1 MPRAIIQELCGTNML
16 FSRYKL
22 LTALSVF
29 AIVVLVGCRHYDNFT
44 TYFNT
49 YYNAQ
54 NLMEKSEDEFAYFD
68 DKERVNPHVYVPDP
82 SIYSKIETERGT
94 PPFLKGFIITRD
106 KLQPVKV
113 KLDSVIIKGSKIL
126 AKHPKSKFV
135 EGTLFLMAKT
145 YFYKS
150 EWLPAEIK
158 CGELIDKYPD
168 GQWSPDAHLLL
179 SKTLLI
185 QRKFYSGN
193 IMLSRTVDIAWQLE
207 RYDILS
213 EAFKLE
219 AELALY
225 QADLE
230 AALRPYKQAIIQTDD
245 GKYKAEWQCAMAGLL
260 YRMGKFERA
269 KTEFIKVR
277 DYSPDYLAT
286 FESYLYEAACLNRL
300 GEYEEAEEILADLD
314 DDGKW
319 EEWKPYIYIER
330 MQAQR
335 LKGDEQKMPEYERYA
350 DSAFVSNVAL
360 NCYYYERGMDY
371 FSKNEWEES
380 RSYFAKARTSRGPV
394 YDASND
400 IYYNVNTWNMLRTEA
415 EPNLIR
421 VQKNEYIPDTLRPE
435 AAATF
440 YDLARIQEKLGEP
453 DSAFFYYKT
462 AVEIAPTNDT
472 NSAKYY
478 FNYAHVVRDKDPYVA
493 DSILEEIVNHFPL
506 TEYSAEAGRLLG
518 FTEAM
523 EIDSVAELYNSG
535 ADLRKYGEYYFAI
548 DQFLKLYDKYPE
560 HELAPKSL
568 YTIGWTYEYDL
579 DDLDSAKIYY
589 LELLSKYPASKYAE
603 DILLSTEY
611 KVAVESGNENDLK
624 FKYIPKNNKGFELN
638 KKAGE
643 GQKVLKR
650 PGFDPNS
657 LKNKKGF
664 DPQKHDPQKVIEQ
677 KRKEMMEKGKKM
689 LKNPGS
695 LLKDFDTDSPG
706 DMIEFDNPFKDL
718 KEDSTK
724 TKDPK
729 PEINKKK

>member
-1 MPRAIIQELCGTNML
+1 ML
-16 FSRYKL
+16 FSKYKL
-22 LTALSVF
+22 LTALSVLSLI
-29 AIVVLVGCRHYDNFT
+29 ALAGCRHYDNFT
-44 TYFNT
+44 TFFNT

-54 NLMEKSEDEFAYFD
+54 KLMDKSEDEFDYFD
-68 DKERVNPHVYVPDP
+68 EKERVTPHVYVPDP
-82 SIYSKIETERGT
+82 SIYSKIDTDRGT
-94 PPFLKGFIITRD
+94 PPFLKGFIITKD

-113 KLDSVIIKGSKIL
+113 KLDSVVIKGSKIL
-126 AKHPKSKFV
+126 AKHPKSNYV

-158 CGELIDKYPD
+158 CGELIDRFPD
-168 GQWSPDAHLLL
+168 GEWSPDAHLLL

-185 QRKFYSGN
+185 QRKFFSGK
-193 IMLSRTVDIAWQLE
+193 IMLSRTVDIAWQLK

-230 AALRPYKQAIIQTDD
+230 DALRPYKQAILQTDD

-269 KTEFIKVR
+269 KAEFIKVR

-300 GEYEEAEEILADLD
+300 GEFAQAEEILADLD
-314 DDGKW
+314 SDGKW

-330 MQAQR
+330 MQAKR
-335 LKGDEQKMPEYERYA
+335 LDGDDSTMPEYERYA
-350 DSAFVSNVAL
+350 DSAFVSNTAL

-371 FSKNEWEES
+371 FNEHDWSTS
-380 RSYFAKARTSRGPV
+380 RNYFAKARTSRGPV

-400 IYYNVNTWNMLRTEA
+400 IYYNVNIWDLLKTEA

-421 VQKNEYIPDTLRPE
+421 LQKKEYVPDTLRPA
-435 AAATF
+435 AAATL
-440 YDLARIQEKLGEP
+440 YDLARVQEKLGEP

-462 AVEIAPTNDT
+462 AVEVAPKNDT

-478 FNYAHVVRDKDPYVA
+478 YNYAHVLREKDPYLA
-493 DSILEEIVNHFPL
+493 DSILEEIVINFPL
-506 TEYSAEAGRLLG
+506 TEYSAEAGRQLG

-548 DQFLKLYDKYPE
+548 DQFLKLYDEFPD

-568 YTIGWTYEYDL
+568 YSIGWTYEYDL
-579 DDLDSAKIYY
+579 DNLDSAKIYY
-589 LELLSKYPASKYAE
+589 LRLIDKYPTSKYAE
-603 DILLSTEY
+603 DILLSAEY
-611 KVAVESGNENDLK
+611 KVAVESGNENNLK
-624 FKYIPKNNKGFELN
+624 FQFQSKQPQNLELK

-643 GQKVLKR
+643 GQKTLKR
-650 PGFDPNS
+650 SGLDLHQKN
-657 LKNKKGF
+657 NKKGF
-664 DPQKHDPQKVIEQ
+664 DPLQQNPQDLMKQ
-677 KRKEMMEKGKKM
+677 KREELINRGKGI
-689 LKNPGS
+689 LKNPTG
-695 LLKDFDTDSPG
+695 LIKDFKVDKPG
-706 DMIEFDNPFKDL
+706 DLIEFDNPFKDL
-718 KEDSTK
+718 QKDST
-724 TKDPK
+724 D
-729 PEINKKK
+729 NKKTEPELKKK

>member
-1 MPRAIIQELCGTNML
+1 ML
-16 FSRYKL
+16 FSKNRL

-54 NLMEKSEDEFAYFD
+54 KLMDKSEDEFSYFD
-68 DKERVNPHVYVPDP
+68 EKERVTPHVYVPDP
-82 SIYSKIETERGT
+82 SIYSKIDTERGT

-126 AKHPKSKFV
+126 AKHPKSNYV

-145 YFYKS
+145 YFYQS

-185 QRKFYSGN
+185 QRKFYSGK

-230 AALRPYKQAIIQTDD
+230 DALRPYKQAIIQTDD

-269 KTEFIKVR
+269 KAEFIKVR
-277 DYSPDYLAT
+277 DYSPDYLAM

-300 GEYEEAEEILADLD
+300 GEFEAAEEILADLD

-319 EEWKPYIYIER
+319 EEWKPFVYIER
-330 MQAQR
+330 MQAKR
-335 LKGDEQKMPEYERYA
+335 LQGDEHAMPEYERYA
-350 DSAFVSNVAL
+350 DSAFVSNIAL

-371 FSKNEWEES
+371 FDVHDWSAS
-380 RSYFAKARTSRGPV
+380 RSYFAKARTSRGYV

-400 IYYNVNTWNMLRTEA
+400 IYYNVNTWDLLRTEA
-415 EPNLIR
+415 DPNLIR
-421 VQKNEYIPDTLRPE
+421 IQKNEYVPDTLRPQ

-453 DSAFFYYKT
+453 DSAFYYYKI
-462 AVEIAPTNDT
+462 AVDVAPRDDT
-472 NSAKYY
+472 TSAKYY
-478 FNYAHVVRDKDPYVA
+478 FNYAHVLRDKDPYVA
-493 DSILEEIVNHFPL
+493 DSILEEIVNNFPL
-506 TEYSAEAGRLLG
+506 TEYSAEAGKMLG
-518 FTEAM
+518 FTDAM

-535 ADLRKYGEYYFAI
+535 ADLRKYGEFYFAI
-548 DQFLKLYDKYPE
+548 DQFLKLYTKYPK

-568 YTIGWTYEYDL
+568 YSIGWTYEYDL
-579 DDLDSAKIYY
+579 DNLDSAKIYY
-589 LELLSKYPASKYAE
+589 LILIDKYPTSKYAE
-603 DILLSTEY
+603 DILLSAEY
-611 KVAVESGNENDLK
+611 KVAVESGTDDDTK
-624 FKYIPKNNKGFELN
+624 FKFQSKTPDKFNLK

-650 PGFDPNS
+650 PQFDPSHIN
-657 LKNKKGF
+657 NNNGKGF
-664 DPQKHDPQKVIEQ
+664 DPMQQNPQDVMRQQREQ
-677 KRKEMMEKGKKM
+677 MMNKGKELM
-689 LKNPGS
+689 KNPQG
-695 LLKDFDTDSPG
+695 LIKDFDVSKPG
-706 DMIEFDNPFKDL
+706 DLIKFDNPFKDN
-718 KEDSTK
+718 KKDSTK
-724 TKDPK
+724 TNDPE
-729 PEINKKK
+729 PETNKKK